1 MLPITL
7 ISKLLKHEKITN
19 VIKVFS
25 LTQGDGRLGYKTNR
39 QYNAIHVGAA
49 AEQIPDAVRRSII
62 RF

>member
-7 ISKLLKHEKITN
+7 ISRFSKDEEVTN
-19 VIKVFS
+19 GIKVFS
-25 LTQGDGRLGYKTNR
+25 LIQGDGRLGYKTDR

-62 RF
+62 HF